1 MIFPNFP
8 RLNSFPAPAIS
19 RVAAA
24 PTRPSVRTRATAPPG
39 SITRGG
45 TSRELYQ
52 DSDPW
57 DYYERSKG
65 HYLIHPET
73 QALLEKMLLLL
84 RDEGEEAAF
93 AFIRREVLP
102 KGGKRRP

>member
-1 MIFPNFP
+1 MKMP
-8 RLNSFPAPAIS
+8 S
-19 RVAAA
+19 RYVAEMFCDRIAA
-24 PTRPSVRTRATAPPG
+24 SRTYR
-39 SITRGG
+39 
-45 TSRELYQ
+45 RELYQ